1 MKNAKS
7 PVTIPDAVNTPVA
20 QIVLDGLPPSS
31 VAAFSDAREY
41 FNKGGTIREV
51 AAHKA
56 DAQGHFY
63 TRCLVW
69 IIQSGINTLPRS
81 DKKNG
86 RPDFKPYVT
95 PHALGTVE
103 KQVLELCGL
112 AWTATERGINPL
124 SCARMDVLRM
134 AGKTKDKKLSND
146 ADGIGE
152 AATGEAATG
161 EAATGEHMQ
170 LVAGSALAALM
181 QERETL
187 AMLRAELAKAKPS
200 IKAMRVLVG

>member
-1 MKNAKS
+1 MSNEQA
-7 PVTIPDAVNTPVA
+7 PIVIPSDVETPVA

-41 FNKGGTIREV
+41 FNNGGTIREV

-56 DAQGHFY
+56 EAQGHFY

-161 EAATGEHMQ
+161 EHMQ

-200 IKAMRVLVG
+200 IKAMRALVA